1 MTKLLKTNISI
12 LRSERE
18 TELETIKICIKR
30 RKLEVHC
37 KIENLKDELRKT
49 EYEIRQEIKQKMV
62 MQLEFLRTN
71 KVTGRTKLIREII
84 IEKKLQLQLSKER
97 LKQGLDKLREQSRKE
112 KSDIESIEY
121 LNSKQVRSA
130 FKDRIKTMR
139 NNSKS
144 AIHT

>member
-18 TELETIKICIKR
+18 TELENIKISTKR
-30 RKLEVHC
+30 KKLEVHC
-37 KIENLKDELRKT
+37 KIENLKDKLRKT

-84 IEKKLQLQLSKER
+84 IEKKLQIQLSKER

-112 KSDIESIEY
+112 KSNIETVEY
-121 LNSKQVRSA
+121 MNSKQVRSV

-139 NNSKS
+139 NDSKNVL
-144 AIHT
+144 HT